1 MPLKINLKKDQ
12 KIILNGAV
20 LKNSSAH
27 AVTLTLL
34 NDSRLL
40 QDKDILSYEEANTP
54 AARVYYSLQC
64 AYLFEDERAEHL
76 ENFKVFSA
84 DYVKALPSSK
94 EIVDDLAEKVNNGEL
109 FRALKQARDLIMHE
123 TKVLEH
129 VQSTNSELSN
139 DSE

>member
-27 AVTLTLL
+27 SVTLTLL

-40 QDKDILSYEEANTP
+40 QDKDVLSYEDANTP
-54 AARVYYSLQC
+54 ASRVYYALQC
-64 AYLFEDERAEHL
+64 AYLFEDERTEHL
-76 ENFKVFSA
+76 EKFKVFSS
-84 DYVKALPSSK
+84 DYVEALPSSQA
-94 EIVDDLAEKVNNGEL
+94 IIDDLVEAVDQGEL

-129 VQSTNSELSN
+129 VQSANSELP
-139 DSE
+139 DHPE